1 MLPPTKARV
10 SRFAENPP
18 PLADV
23 LSGDMQCDFYED
35 REVLHPAPE
44 GCAIKHRVVF
54 YDGVQVLDAAPW
66 QLQPGVPQLLEGSQH
81 APTDLLR
88 WRVELGADC
97 EVAVADVSFM
107 AMAGA
112 PGASRALSTTIGR
125 LIEPFTRPL
134 NEREKEIA
142 PRGHH
147 EPAEPRKRKKEGRKA
162 TSQKQNNPRIFNG
175 SNISNISSV
184 SNRYS
189 GYIGNQMLFGWV
201 TQVAL
206 SLGIHLAV
214 AGGSRPT
221 LSFLGP
227 SPKKP

>member
-125 LIEPFTRPL
+125 LIEPFITRPL

-162 TSQKQNNPRIFNG
+162 TSQKQNNLRIFNG
-175 SNISNISSV
+175 SNISNISSI

-189 GYIGNQMLFGWV
+189 GCIGSQML
-201 TQVAL
+201 L
-206 SLGIHLAV
+206 SRAKVSILQG
-214 AGGSRPT
+214 
-221 LSFLGP
+221 
-227 SPKKP
+227 

>member
-162 TSQKQNNPRIFNG
+162 TSQKQNNLRIFNG
-175 SNISNISSV
+175 SNISNISSI

-189 GYIGNQMLFGWV
+189 GCIGNQVLSGWV
-201 TQVAL
+201 TLVAL
-206 SLGIHLAV
+206 G
-214 AGGSRPT
+214 
-221 LSFLGP
+221 F
-227 SPKKP
+227 

>member
-88 WRVELGADC
+88 WLVELGADC

-162 TSQKQNNPRIFNG
+162 TSQKQNNLRIFNG
-175 SNISNISSV
+175 SNISNISSI

-189 GYIGNQMLFGWV
+189 GCIGSQML
-201 TQVAL
+201 L
-206 SLGIHLAV
+206 SGAKVSILKG
-214 AGGSRPT
+214 
-221 LSFLGP
+221 
-227 SPKKP
+227 

>member
-107 AMAGA
+107 AMAMAGA

-125 LIEPFTRPL
+125 LIEPFITRPL

-142 PRGHH
+142 PR
-147 EPAEPRKRKKEGRKA
+147 EATMSQLSRERERKRGAKRRAKSKI
-162 TSQKQNNPRIFNG
+162 TSVFLMVLIFL
-175 SNISNISSV
+175 IFLIFLV
-184 SNRYS
+184 FL
-189 GYIGNQMLFGWV
+189 IV
-201 TQVAL
+201 IVAA
-206 SLGIHLAV
+206 SEV
-214 AGGSRPT
+214 RC
-221 LSFLGP
+221 F
-227 SPKKP
+227 

>member
-162 TSQKQNNPRIFNG
+162 TSQKQNNLRIFNG
-175 SNISNISSV
+175 SNISSI

-189 GYIGNQMLFGWV
+189 GCIGSQML
-201 TQVAL
+201 L
-206 SLGIHLAV
+206 SGAKVSILQG
-214 AGGSRPT
+214 
-221 LSFLGP
+221 
-227 SPKKP
+227 

>member
-162 TSQKQNNPRIFNG
+162 TSQKQNNLRIFNG
-175 SNISNISSV
+175 SNISNIYSI

-189 GYIGNQMLFGWV
+189 GCIGSQMLLSGAKV
-201 TQVAL
+201 SILQV
-206 SLGIHLAV
+206 
-214 AGGSRPT
+214 
-221 LSFLGP
+221 
-227 SPKKP
+227 

>member
-1 MLPPTKARV
+1 MLPPTKA
-10 SRFAENPP
+10 
-18 PLADV
+18 
-23 LSGDMQCDFYED
+23 
-35 REVLHPAPE
+35 
-44 GCAIKHRVVF
+44 
-54 YDGVQVLDAAPW
+54 
-66 QLQPGVPQLLEGSQH
+66 
-81 APTDLLR
+81 
-88 WRVELGADC
+88 
-97 EVAVADVSFM
+97 
-107 AMAGA
+107 
-112 PGASRALSTTIGR
+112 
-125 LIEPFTRPL
+125 PFTRPL

-162 TSQKQNNPRIFNG
+162 TSQKQNNLRIFNG
-175 SNISNISSV
+175 SNISNISNISSV

-221 LSFLGP
+221 LSFLSP
-227 SPKKP
+227 SHIHAYTGKKKKKERRSAHKIALDSQSAEPRSEVRRRRRREAWKIKNKRGTNTRVEQHRNSNRMLPAV

>member
-1 MLPPTKARV
+1 MRPPIFCAGV
-10 SRFAENPP
+10 S
-18 PLADV
+18 
-23 LSGDMQCDFYED
+23 S
-35 REVLHPAPE
+35 
-44 GCAIKHRVVF
+44 
-54 YDGVQVLDAAPW
+54 
-66 QLQPGVPQLLEGSQH
+66 
-81 APTDLLR
+81 
-88 WRVELGADC
+88 VELGADC

-125 LIEPFTRPL
+125 LIEPFITRPL

-162 TSQKQNNPRIFNG
+162 TSQKQNNPRILNG
-175 SNISNISSV
+175 SYISNISSV

-221 LSFLGP
+221 LSFFGP
-227 SPKKP
+227 SLCSLRV